1 MNIPSK
7 KIKICHCV
15 SADITLKFLLLEKL
29 KFLRGLNYDVYA
41 TCSPGKWV
49 ESLRKEGVKIKT
61 IGFKRKAFSPFS
73 DITSF
78 LRLYFYFKKEKFY
91 IVHTHTLKPEFF
103 GQIAAKLA
111 GVPVIINTLHGFD
124 FAEEDS
130 FFKKKLVI
138 FLETISAKCSDI
150 VLSIANHISERA
162 VKEKIVDA
170 GKIKYFGRDINMQR
184 FSQNR
189 FDKKFVE
196 KKKKELGMP
205 ENVKVIGIV
214 ARMVKEKGYLEL
226 FEAFNKVVS
235 EFPNTVLLVVG
246 PLEPEKND
254 AITPEIVKNYG
265 IKDKVFFVGDQEKV
279 EEFYAIMDIF
289 VLPTHREGLG
299 ASILEASSM
308 EKPVIASSVGGCP
321 EAVEDGKTGL
331 LVPVRD
337 IKKLTEAIIFL
348 LKNKNI
354 AEEMGKAGREKVF
367 REFKQEIV
375 FGRMEENYHKI
386 ITKKIKQK

>member
-1 MNIPSK
+1 MNTPNK

-49 ESLRKEGVKIKT
+49 ESLKKEGIKIKT

-73 DITSF
+73 DIISF
-78 LRLYFYFKKEKFY
+78 FRLYFYFKKEKFC

-130 FFKKKLVI
+130 FFKKKLII

-150 VLSIANHISERA
+150 VLSIASHISERA
-162 VKEKIVDA
+162 IKERIVDA
-170 GKIKYFGRDINMQR
+170 GEIKYFGRDINIER
-184 FSQNR
+184 FNQNC

-196 KKKKELGMP
+196 EKKKELGIS
-205 ENVKVIGIV
+205 EGDKVIGIV

-226 FEAFNKVVS
+226 FEAFNKIIF
-235 EFPNTVLLVVG
+235 EFPDTALLVIG

-265 IKDKVFFVGDQEKV
+265 IEDKVFFAGDQEKV

-308 EKPVIASSVGGCP
+308 EKPVIVSNVGGCP

-337 IKKLTEAIIFL
+337 VKKLTGAIIFL
-348 LKNKNI
+348 LKNKDT
-354 AEEMGKAGREKVF
+354 AKAMGKAGREKVF
-367 REFKQEIV
+367 KEFKQEIV
-375 FGRMEENYHKI
+375 FGRMEDNYREI
-386 ITKKIKQK
+386 MIKKVKQK